1 MIKFFIAGCYTFLTM
16 FLLLE
21 GIHGHPIPWITPVL
35 LSGAIAFIYWYD
47 FITEGKD
54 TEDPSDEK

>member
-1 MIKFFIAGCYTFLTM
+1 MTKFLIAGCYTFLTT
-16 FLLLE
+16 FLCLE

-47 FITEGKD
+47 FITEEKD
-54 TEDPSDEK
+54 AEDPPDEK